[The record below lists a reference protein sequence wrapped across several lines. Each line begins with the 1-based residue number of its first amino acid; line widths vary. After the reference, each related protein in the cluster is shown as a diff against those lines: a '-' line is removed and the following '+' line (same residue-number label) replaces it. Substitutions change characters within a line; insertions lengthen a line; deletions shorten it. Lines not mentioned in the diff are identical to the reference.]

1 MCWDTPSKICKLCL
15 AIMDECEHEV
25 TFTNDRGYKECAFCE
40 KELEKVEKDVCPY
53 CGDEYRI
60 IQECSQR
67 CMSR

>member
-1 MCWDTPSKICKLCL
+1 
-15 AIMDECEHEV
+15 MDECEHEV